1 LGLGRSWRSFWLSA
15 FDAQLVD
22 ARDRGVFMAS
32 FIEGVRER
40 QVVVSEATLTPV
52 TPPADRN
59 LSEPFERVL
68 RGVSSALDRGE
79 ALVSAAERGGYAAM
93 DPGTL
98 IALQAGI
105 YRYAEAVDLTAKI
118 VDRAANAVRT
128 VLQGGH

>member
-1 LGLGRSWRSFWLSA
+1 
-15 FDAQLVD
+15 
-22 ARDRGVFMAS
+22 MAS
-32 FIEGVRER
+32 SIEGIAER
-40 QVVVSEATLTPV
+40 RVVLSEATLTPLP
-52 TPPADRN
+52 PPAGAN
-59 LSEPFERVL
+59 PSEPFERLL

-79 ALVSAAERGGYAAM
+79 SLVSGAERGGFATM

-105 YRYAEAVDLTAKI
+105 YRYAEAVDLTAKV